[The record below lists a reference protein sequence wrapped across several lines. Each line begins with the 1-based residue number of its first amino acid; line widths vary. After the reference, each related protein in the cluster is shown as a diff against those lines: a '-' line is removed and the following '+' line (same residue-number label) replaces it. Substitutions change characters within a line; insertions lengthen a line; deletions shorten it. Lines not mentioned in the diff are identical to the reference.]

1 MTRTIKLLLTIVS
14 CFLIAGA
21 TAAQETGT
29 APPQGASIPGL
40 GAIPFGLNG
49 PGYIEFGGGY
59 SDMYPSPPYLP
70 WRDGYVRI
78 LSSGERNT
86 FSGEG
91 SRQDRYGDVG
101 WYYGA
106 GITRNLSDN
115 WFADVHAGSS
125 VGGFFLPKLR
135 LDGSINRKVL
145 SSRQLVLTGVFGYDK
160 SKQVNRDYR
169 FGPAF
174 TYYTKWSIVGQ
185 GGVNFV
191 RSNPG
196 NLLDMSEYLAITQG
210 HEKEHYITVRAEL
223 GREGYEIVGPQT
235 ALQDF
240 AFRQYSGT
248 WRQWIGVNWGVNII
262 FNHENSPFYRRNGGT
277 VGFFFEY

>member
-1 MTRTIKLLLTIVS
+1 MKLHRTILIAIFISLLT
-14 CFLIAGA
+14 LPAL
-21 TAAQETGT
+21 TQDTG
-29 APPQGASIPGL
+29 PVGPQAISIPGL

-49 PGYIEFGGGY
+49 PGYVEFGGGY
-59 SDMYPSPPYLP
+59 SDMYPRPYVP
-70 WRDGYVRI
+70 WRDAYMRFVA
-78 LSSGERNT
+78 SGGRNT
-86 FSGEG
+86 LSGEG
-91 SRQDRYGDVG
+91 SRENRYGDTG
-101 WYYGA
+101 WYYNA
-106 GITRNLSDN
+106 GLARDFSEN

-135 LDGSINRKVL
+135 VDSSINRKL
-145 SSRQLVLTGVFGYDK
+145 LTNKQLVLTASFGYDK
-160 SKQVNRDYR
+160 SKQINRDYR

-174 TYYTKWSIVGQ
+174 TYYTKWSVVGQ

-191 RSNPG
+191 RSFPG

-210 HEKEHYITVRAEL
+210 HDKEHFITVRAEL

-248 WRQWIGVNWGVNII
+248 WRQWIGLDWGVNVI
-262 FNHENSPFYRRNGGT
+262 FNHENTPFYRRNGGT
-277 VGFFFEY
+277 VGFFFEF

>member
-1 MTRTIKLLLTIVS
+1 MKSKRCLIF
-14 CFLIAGA
+14 FLVLAL
-21 TAAQETGT
+21 AAPVALFAQDTGNP
-29 APPQGASIPGL
+29 PPQAASIPGL

-59 SDMYPSPPYLP
+59 SDMYPRPYVP
-70 WRDGYVRI
+70 WRDAYVRV
-78 LSSGERNT
+78 LASGGRNT

-91 SRQDRYGDVG
+91 SRQNRYGDTG

-106 GITRNLSDN
+106 GITRDLSDN
-115 WFADVHAGSS
+115 WFADAHAGSS

-135 LDGSINRKVL
+135 FDSSLSRKL
-145 SSRQLVLTGVFGYDK
+145 LTNKQLVLTGVFGYDK
-160 SKQVNRDYR
+160 SKVQNHDFR
-169 FGPAF
+169 FGPHSRIN
-174 TYYTKWSIVGQ
+174 THWSIVGQ

-210 HEKEHYITVRAEL
+210 HDKEHFITVRAEF

-248 WRQWIGVNWGVNII
+248 WRQWVGVDWGFNII
-262 FNHENSPFYRRNGGT
+262 FNHENTPFYRRNGGT
-277 VGFFFEY
+277 VGIFFEY

>member
-1 MTRTIKLLLTIVS
+1 MKSRSCSLLLLFLPF
-14 CFLIAGA
+14 CLPLIAP
-21 TAAQETGT
+21 AQETGSP
-29 APPQGASIPGL
+29 PPQAASIPGL
-40 GAIPFGLNG
+40 GSIPFGLNG

-59 SDMYPSPPYLP
+59 SDMYPRPYVP
-70 WRDGYVRI
+70 WRDAYVRV
-78 LSSGERNT
+78 LASGGRNS

-91 SRQDRYGDVG
+91 SRQNRYGDTG

-106 GITRNLSDN
+106 GITRDLSDN
-115 WFADVHAGSS
+115 WFADAHAGSS

-135 LDGSINRKVL
+135 FDGSISRKLL
-145 SSRQLVLTGVFGYDK
+145 SNKQLVLTGVFGYDK
-160 SKQVNRDYR
+160 SKEVNHDYR

-174 TYYTKWSIVGQ
+174 TYYSPWSVVAQ

-210 HEKEHYITVRAEL
+210 HDKEHFITLRAEF
-223 GREGYEIVGPQT
+223 GREGYEIVGPQI

-248 WRQWIGVNWGVNII
+248 WRQWIGVDWGVNII
-262 FNHENSPFYRRNGGT
+262 FNHENTPFYRRNGGT
-277 VGFFFEY
+277 VGIFFEF